1 MYTKKSVFKE
11 FIDTYFNL
19 LKNIKDKVNNK
30 DFNHFYNKNYLLKR
44 TNVKLFINTWYN
56 EISKK
61 FFNQIMSDD
70 IIFFLNKDFKS
81 TFKGLN
87 SEFNIN
93 YYLDNLKTI
102 YSKVEKSV
110 FNYYVEQIKKLTKLS
125 IIYFNTK

>member
-1 MYTKKSVFKE
+1 MYSKKTIFKE

-30 DFNHFYNKNYLLKR
+30 DFNHFYNKNYLLKK

-70 IIFFLNKDFKS
+70 ILYFLNNDFKS
-81 TFKGLN
+81 NLKGLN

-102 YSKVEKSV
+102 YSKVEKNI
-110 FNYYVEQIKKLTKLS
+110 FNYYIEQIKKLT
-125 IIYFNTK
+125 

>member
-1 MYTKKSVFKE
+1 MYSKKQAFKE

-19 LKNIKDKVNNK
+19 LKNIKDKVNNT
-30 DFNHFYNKNYLLKR
+30 DFNHFYNKNYFLKR
-44 TNVKLFINTWYN
+44 TNVKLFINTWYS

-61 FFNQIMSDD
+61 FFNQIMSND
-70 IIFFLNKDFKS
+70 ILFFLNNDFKS
-81 TFKGLN
+81 NLKGLN

-102 YSKVEKSV
+102 YSKVDNNI
-110 FNYYVEQIKKLTKLS
+110 FNFYLEQIKKLTNLS